1 MHDPLKP
8 SNIHT
13 SLNVLR
19 LVAIT
24 VFVVVWG
31 VQMYLS
37 ILGPPVPSA
46 STGAIYP
53 VTIHGGVTYANMW
66 QYYFATRGTLA
77 VSSCCWH
84 LTFFCG
90 DDTCPRGD
98 SDLNRDASG
107 KIQI

>member
-37 ILGPPVPSA
+37 LLGPPAPSA

-66 QYYFATRGTLA
+66 QYYFATRGALA
-77 VSSCCWH
+77 VSIM
-84 LTFFCG
+84 LLA
-90 DDTCPRGD
+90 
-98 SDLNRDASG
+98 LNILLRRRYMPSRPF
-107 KIQI
+107 